1 MLAGGILQIEIMR
14 KKIIVILVIAKI
26 FTSCHNNKNEVAKDK
41 TTIQSI
47 DSVVSKSAKK
57 YDLKSILGKWTWQSE
72 DKSQQFT
79 IDFIKFS
86 NDSVYAKYCAVYNNG
101 AKLDCDFD
109 ETTINI
115 RGTVENEKKL
125 KVKFNS
131 FFNAKNGLAE
141 IVITDDNQVK
151 WKIINSPKGEFY
163 VPSEC
168 VLKPK
173 DLLKVSDNK
182 VVKLPLDFEKLKN
195 CNQNCNQKYPKYNSA
210 DLPNVAKIAMEIT
223 QYEPE
228 VIYMLDNGSLD
239 FQTYI
244 VQYSGDAISQTLI
257 NVKSEKLISSED
269 IGYELGGEDESFQ
282 SFEINEKLEINI
294 IDINYKTK
302 LRKVLNT
309 FKINSEGKIIKI
321 K

>member
-1 MLAGGILQIEIMR
+1 MNY
-14 KKIIVILVIAKI
+14 KIVLISLICII
-26 FTSCHNNKNEVAKDK
+26 FFNCKNNKDEIVKSKVNVENSDSIVAKK
-41 TTIQSI
+41 EQ
-47 DSVVSKSAKK
+47 KK
-57 YDLKSILGKWTWQSE
+57 YQLKSILGKWTWQSN

-115 RGTVENEKKL
+115 RGIVENEKKL
-125 KVKFNS
+125 RVKFSS
-131 FFNAKNGLAE
+131 FFNAKNGSAE
-141 IVITDDNQVK
+141 IIITDSSELK
-151 WKIINSPKGEFY
+151 WKIIDFPKGEFY
-163 VPSEC
+163 APSEC
-168 VLKPK
+168 ILKAK
-173 DLLKVSDNK
+173 ALLKRADDKSVN
-182 VVKLPLDFEKLKN
+182 LPLDFENLKN
-195 CNQNCNQKYPKYNSA
+195 CSQNCSQIYPKYISSE
-210 DLPNVAKIAMEIT
+210 LPNVAKIALEIT

-228 VIYMLDNGSLD
+228 IIYLLNNGDLN
-239 FQTYI
+239 FQSYV

-257 NVKSEKLISSED
+257 NIKNNKLISSQE
-269 IGYELGGEDESFQ
+269 IGYELGAEDESYQ
-282 SFEINEKLEINI
+282 SFVISQKLDIDI

>member
-1 MLAGGILQIEIMR
+1 MNYKSVLISLIF
-14 KKIIVILVIAKI
+14 IVFL
-26 FTSCHNNKNEVAKDK
+26 SCKNNNDRNIKSAPAVEHNDSIVEKNE
-41 TTIQSI
+41 Q
-47 DSVVSKSAKK
+47 KK

-115 RGTVENEKKL
+115 RGTVENEKKI

-151 WKIINSPKGEFY
+151 WKIINAPKGEFY
-163 VPSEC
+163 APGEC
-168 VLKPK
+168 ILKSK
-173 DLLKVSDNK
+173 ELLKVSDSK

-195 CNQNCNQKYPKYNSA
+195 CSQNCNQTYPKYNSA
-210 DLPNVAKIAMEIT
+210 DLPNVAKIAMGIT

-257 NVKSEKLISSED
+257 NVKNEKLISSED

-282 SFEINEKLEINI
+282 SFVINEKLEINI

>member
-1 MLAGGILQIEIMR
+1 MNYKNVLIGLIF
-14 KKIIVILVIAKI
+14 IISL
-26 FTSCHNNKNEVAKDK
+26 SCKNNKDEIVNKKNVISEYNDSLVVEAKD
-41 TTIQSI
+41 Q
-47 DSVVSKSAKK
+47 KK
-57 YDLKSILGKWTWQSE
+57 DDLKSILGKWTWQSE

-101 AKLDCDFD
+101 DKLDCDFD
-109 ETTINI
+109 ETINNI
-115 RGTVENEKKL
+115 KGIVENGKVF

-141 IVITDDNQVK
+141 ITIIDNSELK
-151 WKIINSPKGEFY
+151 WKITKDPKGEFY
-163 VPSEC
+163 APSEC
-168 VLKPK
+168 ILKPK
-173 DLLKVSDNK
+173 KNLE
-182 VVKLPLDFEKLKN
+182 VKNNDKIINLPFDFENLKN
-195 CNQNCNQKYPKYNSA
+195 CSQNCSQIYPRYTSKE
-210 DLPNVAKIAMEIT
+210 LPNIAKIAFEIT

-228 VIYMLDNGSLD
+228 IIYLLNNGNLK

-257 NVKSEKLISSED
+257 NIKNDKAISSQN
-269 IGYELGGEDESFQ
+269 IGYELGAEDESYQ
-282 SFEINEKLEINI
+282 SFIINEKLNIDI

-302 LRKVLNT
+302 LKKVLNT

>member
-1 MLAGGILQIEIMR
+1 MNYKSVLISLIFIVFLNCKNNNDQIVKSTTAVEHNDSIV
-14 KKIIVILVIAKI
+14 KKKE
-26 FTSCHNNKNEVAKDK
+26 TE
-41 TTIQSI
+41 
-47 DSVVSKSAKK
+47 K

-109 ETTINI
+109 EATINI
-115 RGTVENEKKL
+115 RGRVENEKKL

-141 IVITDDNQVK
+141 IVITGDNQVK

-163 VPSEC
+163 APSEC

-173 DLLKVSDNK
+173 ELLKVSDGK
-182 VVKLPLDFEKLKN
+182 TIKLPLDFEKLKN
-195 CNQNCNQKYPKYNSA
+195 CNQNCNQTYPKYNSA
-210 DLPNVAKIAMEIT
+210 DLPNVAEIAMEIT

-244 VQYSGDAISQTLI
+244 VQYSGDAISQTLM
-257 NVKSEKLISSED
+257 NVKNDKLISKED
-269 IGYELGGEDESFQ
+269 IGYELGGEDESFK
-282 SFEINEKLEINI
+282 SFVINEKLEINI
-294 IDINYKTK
+294 IDIKYKTK
-302 LRKVLNT
+302 LKKVLNT
-309 FKINSEGKIIKI
+309 FKINSEGEIIKV

>member
-1 MLAGGILQIEIMR
+1 MNYKNVLISLIFVVFLNCKNNRYETVKSKVTIEHSDS
-14 KKIIVILVIAKI
+14 A
-26 FTSCHNNKNEVAKDK
+26 VAKKD
-41 TTIQSI
+41 QN
-47 DSVVSKSAKK
+47 K

-109 ETTINI
+109 ETIINI
-115 RGTVENEKKL
+115 RGIVENEKKL

-131 FFNAKNGLAE
+131 FFHAKNGSAE
-141 IVITDDNQVK
+141 IIITDSKELK
-151 WKIINSPKGEFY
+151 WKVVDAPNGEFY
-163 VPSEC
+163 APNEC
-168 VLKPK
+168 ILKPK
-173 DLLKVSDNK
+173 ALLKATDSKSVN
-182 VVKLPLDFEKLKN
+182 LPLDFENLKN
-195 CNQNCNQKYPKYNSA
+195 CSQNCNQIYPRYTSNE
-210 DLPNVAKIAMEIT
+210 LPNVAKIALEIT

-228 VIYMLDNGSLD
+228 IIYLINNGNLN

-257 NVKSEKLISSED
+257 NIKNDKLLSSQD
-269 IGYELGGEDESFQ
+269 IGYELGAEDESYQ
-282 SFEINEKLEINI
+282 SFVINEKLDIDI
-294 IDINYKTK
+294 LDINYKTK
-302 LRKVLNT
+302 VKKVVSSL
-309 FKINSEGKIIKI
+309 KINSEGKIIKT

>member
-1 MLAGGILQIEIMR
+1 MNYKNVLIGLIF
-14 KKIIVILVIAKI
+14 IISL
-26 FTSCHNNKNEVAKDK
+26 SCKNNKDEIVNKKNVISEYNDSLVVEAKD
-41 TTIQSI
+41 Q
-47 DSVVSKSAKK
+47 KK
-57 YDLKSILGKWTWQSE
+57 DDLKSILGKWTWQSE

-101 AKLDCDFD
+101 DKLDCDFD
-109 ETTINI
+109 ETINNI
-115 RGTVENEKKL
+115 KGIVENGKVF

-141 IVITDDNQVK
+141 ITIIDNSELK
-151 WKIINSPKGEFY
+151 WKITKDPKGEFY
-163 VPSEC
+163 APSEC
-168 VLKPK
+168 ILKPK
-173 DLLKVSDNK
+173 KNLEAKNNDKIIN
-182 VVKLPLDFEKLKN
+182 LPFDFENLKN
-195 CNQNCNQKYPKYNSA
+195 CSQNCYQIYPRYTSKE
-210 DLPNVAKIAMEIT
+210 LPNIAKIAFDIT

-228 VIYMLDNGSLD
+228 IIYLLNNGNLK

-257 NVKSEKLISSED
+257 NIKNDKAISSEN
-269 IGYELGGEDESFQ
+269 IGYELGAEDESYQ
-282 SFEINEKLEINI
+282 SFIINEKLNIDI

-302 LRKVLNT
+302 LKKVLNT

>member
-1 MLAGGILQIEIMR
+1 MNYKNVLIGLIF
-14 KKIIVILVIAKI
+14 IISL
-26 FTSCHNNKNEVAKDK
+26 SCKNNKDEIVNKKNVISEYNDSLVVEAKD
-41 TTIQSI
+41 Q
-47 DSVVSKSAKK
+47 KK
-57 YDLKSILGKWTWQSE
+57 DDLKSILGKWTWQSD

-79 IDFIKFS
+79 IDFIKLS

-101 AKLDCDFD
+101 DKLDCDFD
-109 ETTINI
+109 ETINNI
-115 RGTVENEKKL
+115 KGIVKNRKVF

-141 IVITDDNQVK
+141 ITIIDNSELK
-151 WKIINSPKGEFY
+151 WKIIKDPKGEFY
-163 VPSEC
+163 APSEC
-168 VLKPK
+168 ILKPK
-173 DLLKVSDNK
+173 KNLE
-182 VVKLPLDFEKLKN
+182 VKNNDKIINLPFDFENLKN
-195 CNQNCNQKYPKYNSA
+195 CSQNCSQIYPRYTSKE
-210 DLPNVAKIAMEIT
+210 LPNIAKIAFEIT

-228 VIYMLDNGSLD
+228 IIYLLNNGNLK

-257 NVKSEKLISSED
+257 NIKNDKAISSEN
-269 IGYELGGEDESFQ
+269 IGYELGAEDESYQ
-282 SFEINEKLEINI
+282 SFIINEKLNIDI

-302 LRKVLNT
+302 LKKVLNT